1 MWRKYRTSIILAIS
15 FIVLLSAFWFF
26 PSLAFI
32 IFISLLLQLLLNST
46 VDRLESRRIPRTL
59 AAASVLIGF
68 LLLLTLFVAI
78 VSSSFIPTFT
88 RFIEE
93 LPNLSSNLQNLPYL
107 QDSNFIAKE
116 FDSLWAEMTNFSV
129 DALKS
134 SLLVLISIFN
144 KVIDFV
150 IILFVTFYLLK
161 DGNEIKRYL
170 AGLFPHSDYSRV
182 IDLFDR
188 ILASLR
194 GYIRSQL
201 IICFITG
208 IVVFAYFTLRGLP
221 YASVFAVV
229 SGISEFIP
237 VLGPTVASAFG
248 TLLTATQDPW
258 AAVQT
263 MLFYLILTQVNHNL
277 IYPTL
282 IGKSLN
288 LHPVAI
294 ILGIILGGELL
305 NAAGMFL
312 AVPCIGICKLII
324 EDIHQDRLQ
333 VLHITRVKKRRLAR
347 KKSHEIPP
355 SE

>member
-1 MWRKYRTSIILAIS
+1 M
-15 FIVLLSAFWFF
+15 FLLSAFGFF

-32 IFISLLLQLLLNST
+32 IFISLLLQLLLNTT
-46 VDRLESRRIPRTL
+46 VDRLSKRIPRI
-59 AAASVLIGF
+59 AAAALV
-68 LLLLTLFVAI
+68 LLTFILTVGILLALI
-78 VSSSFIPTFT
+78 SSSFVPTFT
-88 RFIEE
+88 KFVEE
-93 LPNLSSNLQNLPYL
+93 LPQLSANLQKLPFL
-107 QDSNFIAKE
+107 QDSAFISRE
-116 FDSLWAEMTNFSV
+116 FDNLWSEMTTFGV
-129 DALKS
+129 DTLKS
-134 SLLVLISIFN
+134 SLMVLLSVFS
-144 KVIDFV
+144 KVIDLV

-161 DGNEIKRYL
+161 DGDEIKQYL
-170 AGLFPHSDYSRV
+170 AALFPHNDYSRV
-182 IDLFDR
+182 MTLFDR

-201 IICFITG
+201 VICCITG
-208 IVVFAYFTLRGLP
+208 IIVFAYFSLRGLP

-248 TLLTATQDPW
+248 ILLTATQDPW
-258 AAVQT
+258 AAMQT
-263 MLFYLILTQVNHNL
+263 LLFYLVLTQVNHNL

-282 IGKSLN
+282 IGKSLR

-333 VLHITRVKKRRLAR
+333 VLHITRLKKRRLKR
-347 KKSHEIPP
+347 KKMMAEKND
-355 SE
+355 

>member
-1 MWRKYRTSIILAIS
+1 MWRKYRTSIILAVS
-15 FIVLLSAFWFF
+15 FIILLSAFWFF

-32 IFISLLLQLLLNST
+32 IFISLLLQLLLSTT
-46 VDRLESRRIPRTL
+46 VDRLAARVPRTL
-59 AAASVLIGF
+59 AAAVVLIGF
-68 LLLLTLFVAI
+68 LMLVGLLLAI
-78 VSSSFIPTFT
+78 ISSSFIPTFT
-88 RFIEE
+88 KFIEE
-93 LPNLSSNLQNLPYL
+93 LPQLSANLQKLPFL
-107 QDSNFIAKE
+107 QDSNLIARE
-116 FDSLWAEMTNFSV
+116 FDNLWSEMTSFGV
-129 DALKS
+129 DTLKS
-134 SLLVLISIFN
+134 SLIVLISIFS
-144 KVIDFV
+144 KVIDLV

-170 AGLFPHSDYSRV
+170 ARLFPHSDYSRV
-182 IDLFDR
+182 IALFDR
-188 ILASLR
+188 ILISLR

-208 IVVFAYFTLRGLP
+208 IVVFTYFTLRGLP

-248 TLLTATQDPW
+248 VLLTATQDPW
-258 AAVQT
+258 AAMQT
-263 MLFYLILTQVNHNL
+263 LLFYLILTQVNHNL
-277 IYPTL
+277 VYPTL